1 MPQPNLSDELSALDA
16 YATKA
21 MAEQARN
28 TPGTINLAFGEPAF
42 GPPATS
48 KAAIEANDLN
58 WDAFIA
64 SSKRYEKS
72 RGMPELRESVASYYA
87 RRHGMKVDPEREVL
101 ITHGGVEAITLAVL
115 ATTNQTSAVA
125 VTDPSYML
133 YSRAIKA
140 LGRTLKVIP
149 RPADQ
154 AHEYVSALPNA
165 AETLRQVSSFIVNS
179 PENPSGYVLSGED
192 LDAIAEAS
200 AKHDCWIIH
209 DEVYD
214 SMAFGR
220 KHTPARLWSGL
231 EDRTLM
237 INSFSKKYGVPGL
250 RTGWLCGP
258 ANAIDLAAK
267 LHDFIYLGVNIMS
280 ERIGMRML
288 SDTSA
293 DPWMD
298 DMSDMLGGRAQQ
310 LMEALPNTKGFSW
323 PRKPMGAMF
332 AFPNVADFARKI
344 PDRFAESGQGSGH
357 KVANYFMEEHRLA
370 TIPGGVYGPESQD
383 HLRMILCS
391 EQSTFDR
398 ALGVFARLP

>member
-1 MPQPNLSDELSALDA
+1 MPQPSLSDELSALDE

-21 MAEQARN
+21 MAERARQ

-64 SSKRYEKS
+64 SSKRYEKN
-72 RGMPELRESVASYYA
+72 RGMLELRESIASYYW
-87 RRHGMKVDPEREVL
+87 RRHGMKIDPESEVL
-101 ITHGGVEAITLAVL
+101 ITHGGVEAITLAIL
-115 ATTNQTSAVA
+115 ATTNQNGAVA

-140 LGRTLKVIP
+140 LGRTLRVLP
-149 RPADQ
+149 RYAATDEYVNALPAAGDVLNG
-154 AHEYVSALPNA
+154 VSAL
-165 AETLRQVSSFIVNS
+165 IVNS
-179 PENPSGYVLSGED
+179 PENPSGYVLSDED
-192 LDAIAEAS
+192 LSAIAEAS
-200 AKHDCWIIH
+200 HKHGCWIIH

-220 KHTPARLWSGL
+220 KHQPARQWSGL

-258 ANAIDLAAK
+258 AEAIDLAAK
-267 LHDFIYLGVNIMS
+267 LHDFIYLGVNILS

-288 SDTSA
+288 SDASA

-298 DMSDMLGGRAQQ
+298 DMSHMLGNRAQQ
-310 LMEALPNTKGFSW
+310 LMAALPEVKGFSW

-332 AFPNVADFARKI
+332 AFPNVANFAKKI
-344 PDRFAESGQGSGH
+344 PDHFAEEGKGSGH
-357 KVANYFMEEHRLA
+357 KVSNYLMDEHRLA
-370 TIPGGVYGPESQD
+370 TIPGGVYGPESKD
-383 HLRMILCS
+383 HVRMILCC

-398 ALGVFARLP
+398 ALGVFSRLP